1 VGNVYDSGHRR
12 GGALR
17 ATPEEIQ
24 AAQIEDAVKAAND
37 AMQVPEG
44 TGAEDLKAFYDI
56 LQSQTWEEAQ
66 QAVVDLQASGGLH
79 EGVVETAVMALNKT
93 RDNPVPPGQN
103 KDQLISTL
111 ESVCDL
117 LIRALQVQEASPALR
132 LVDEL
137 VLCKPTENRELVKQR
152 LEMEF
157 KTDGGLSRDELVRS
171 MNGFLGQ
178 MDDQDK
184 DFAAQVEAMW
194 EGASEDERAQV
205 ANMTEMR
212 GDARGQMTCL
222 LEIASALP

>member
-1 VGNVYDSGHRR
+1 
-12 GGALR
+12 
-17 ATPEEIQ
+17 
-24 AAQIEDAVKAAND
+24 
-37 AMQVPEG
+37 
-44 TGAEDLKAFYDI
+44 
-56 LQSQTWEEAQ
+56 
-66 QAVVDLQASGGLH
+66 
-79 EGVVETAVMALNKT
+79 
-93 RDNPVPPGQN
+93 
-103 KDQLISTL
+103 
-111 ESVCDL
+111 
-117 LIRALQVQEASPALR
+117 VQEASPALR

-222 LEIASALP
+222 LEIASASP